1 MDNFL
6 RRAANVVMVL
16 SLLPLLS
23 AAWAAYRDSYYNDLL
38 IIGGVPWAVLWM
50 IGYML
55 DGRMPWQIVRKGE

>member
-23 AAWAAYRDSYYNDLL
+23 AAWLAYESPYHPDIL
-38 IIGGVPWAVLWM
+38 ILGGVPWAVLWM

>member
-23 AAWAAYRDSYYNDLL
+23 AAWLAYEGPYHNDLL
-38 IIGGVPWAVLWM
+38 IIGGVSWAVLWM